1 MLSPVGAVPEAVRKL
16 ILARLLDGNDPG
28 STRRRELARLGTGPS
43 STHLDQETALAGVA
57 PDHWSDL
64 RAGAAFMDIRDAAL
78 TVLDQ
83 LEQHLLK
90 LRDDNQPVRLSE
102 AEAAEVAT
110 EPLKQLRDLASAKGA
125 LVDQGNEETSRRFIA
140 EIRHLSDQQLIQ
152 RLAERD
158 STVIC
163 QREGHI
169 FLGPAASELRGSS
182 ETQDENRPPQDEAFA
197 PQLFRLHNLH
207 CLVTELSGKVNPGSR
222 DAGSEAV

>member
-1 MLSPVGAVPEAVRKL
+1 M
-16 ILARLLDGNDPG
+16 
-28 STRRRELARLGTGPS
+28 
-43 STHLDQETALAGVA
+43 
-57 PDHWSDL
+57 DL
-64 RAGAAFMDIRDAAL
+64 RDAAL
-78 TVLDQ
+78 SVLDQ

-102 AEAAEVAT
+102 AEAAEVAV

-140 EIRHLSDQQLIQ
+140 EIRNLSDQQLIQ

-163 QREGHI
+163 QCEGHI
-169 FLGPAASELRGSS
+169 VLGPAAGELRGSS

>member
-1 MLSPVGAVPEAVRKL
+1 
-16 ILARLLDGNDPG
+16 
-28 STRRRELARLGTGPS
+28 
-43 STHLDQETALAGVA
+43 
-57 PDHWSDL
+57 
-64 RAGAAFMDIRDAAL
+64 MDIRDAAL

-102 AEAAEVAT
+102 ADAAEVAT

-125 LVDQGNEETSRRFIA
+125 LVDQGNEETSRRLIA
-140 EIRHLSDQQLIQ
+140 EIRNLSDQQLIQ

-169 FLGPAASELRGSS
+169 FLGPAAGELRGSS
-182 ETQDENRPPQDEAFA
+182 EAQDENRPPQDEAFA
-197 PQLFRLHNLH
+197 PQLFRLRR
-207 CLVTELSGKVNPGSR
+207 PR
-222 DAGSEAV
+222 